1 MTEHFGEDVHNRA
14 DKKEF
19 RKKLRRALTPAEA
32 ELWKSLQRSRLD
44 GRKFRRQHSVGPYIL
59 DFYCPEGSLAV
70 ELDGEG
76 HYDPAQQFHDAD
88 RRKFLKANGIKIA
101 RFENFLVFREL
112 EYVLEK
118 IRSNFGW
125 CKKDK

>member
-1 MTEHFGEDVHNRA
+1 MTEHFGEDVHNRT

-19 RKKLRRALTPAEA
+19 RQKLRRAAEA
-32 ELWKSLQRSRLD
+32 ELWKSLQRSKLD

-59 DFYCPEGSLAV
+59 DFYCPEESLAI
-70 ELDGEG
+70 ELDGDG
-76 HYDPAQQFHDAD
+76 HYDPIKQFHDAD
-88 RRKFLKANGIKIA
+88 RRKFLKDKGIKIL

-112 EYVLEK
+112 EYVLDK

-125 CKKDK
+125 KKKDK